1 MTVMTKRDFPQLDA
15 MRAIASIAVVAT
27 HTGFWSG
34 VYVDGLVGAAAQRL
48 EVGVAVF
55 FVLSGFL
62 LGRPWVAAALS
73 DGSHDDVRRY
83 ARKRALRILPVYW
96 VCVVAALVLIA
107 PNRDLGVG
115 RWIQSLLLI
124 DLYRADQLP
133 QGLTQMW
140 SLTVEVAF
148 YLLLPLFGHLMVR
161 WCRHRPT
168 RLLLAL
174 LAVSVASMAWVL
186 VTHTVDAS
194 WAPWLARWLPAYLTW
209 FALGIALAVV
219 SVQVPRPGRFA
230 TAVTAVARDRA
241 TCWAAAAAVFVL
253 VSTPLGGSPLLVA
266 PTAGEALARHIAYA
280 LIAVLVVA
288 PSAVGPD
295 DTRTA
300 SVLSHPLFR
309 HVGHLSYSLFCCHML
324 VLYLI
329 APRLGFQL
337 FNSSWPVVFAVVL
350 VISLVLSEILYRG
363 VELPFMRLKNGASRT
378 RVQATA
384 PSDTATHS

>member
-1 MTVMTKRDFPQLDA
+1 MTTMIKRDFPQLDA

-34 VYVDGLVGAAAQRL
+34 VYVDGLFGAAAQRL

-83 ARKRALRILPVYW
+83 ARKRARRILPVYW
-96 VCVVAALVLIA
+96 VCVVAALVLIG
-107 PNRDLGVG
+107 PNRDLGPG
-115 RWIQSLLLI
+115 RWVQNLLLI

-140 SLTVEVAF
+140 SLTVEVSF
-148 YLLLPLFGHLMVR
+148 YLLLPLFGHMMVR
-161 WCRHRPT
+161 WCHHRPT
-168 RLLLAL
+168 RLLVAL
-174 LAVSVASMAWVL
+174 LVVSLSSMAWVV
-186 VTHTVDAS
+186 VTHTVDTT
-194 WAPWLARWLPAYLTW
+194 WAPWLARWLPSYLTW

-219 SVQVPRPGRFA
+219 SVQISKPGRFA
-230 TAVTAVARDRA
+230 AAVTTVARDRA

-253 VSTPLGGSPLLVA
+253 VSTPLGGSALLVA
-266 PTAGEALARHIAYA
+266 PTAGQALARHIAYA

-288 PSAVGPD
+288 PSALGPD

-300 SVLSHPLFR
+300 SVLSHRFVR
-309 HVGHLSYSLFCCHML
+309 HIGHLSYSLFCCHML
-324 VLYLI
+324 VLYLV

-337 FNSSWPVVFAVVL
+337 FNSSWFVVFTTVL
-350 VISLVLSEILYRG
+350 VISLLISEILYRG
-363 VELPFMRLKNGASRT
+363 VELPFMRLKNGASRK
-378 RVQATA
+378 RVHDTA
-384 PSDTATHS
+384 PSETATHS